1 MKNQDEKLAKT
12 RQDNER
18 KTRQENERLR
28 NEIHNLKR
36 QVKRLKEKD
45 DTRKAE
51 RKASRASEQKFRKE
65 EVMEMSMDDIKKK
78 TCGCGGGA
86 PGGGS
91 DGITHVEGYRHAEEI
106 IKMAALMYTYAGCS
120 FRSVAKAV
128 EVINFVFPSLGLA
141 EVLHTSVRDWVRK
154 IGLDVYRRKPPV
166 NHV

>member
-36 QVKRLKEKD
+36 QVKRLKEED

-78 TCGCGGGA
+78 LVDAGA
-86 PGGGS
+86 EP
-91 DGITHVEGYRHAEEI
+91 RA
-106 IKMAALMYTYAGCS
+106 
-120 FRSVAKAV
+120 
-128 EVINFVFPSLGLA
+128 A
-141 EVLHTSVRDWVRK
+141 EVMALLMSKDTGMQKKLSRWRH
-154 IGLDVYRRKPPV
+154 
-166 NHV
+166 